1 MSSKVSDDNRLALG
15 EYNLQR
21 WGVVI
26 GQTHVPDLRVT
37 LNNGLFKFKENKLS
51 FVNLSIKF

>member
-1 MSSKVSDDNRLALG
+1 MSSKVSDDKRLALG
-15 EYNLQR
+15 ECNLQR

-26 GQTHVPDLRVT
+26 GQIHVPDLRVT

-51 FVNLSIKF
+51 FVNLSIKS